1 MSTEQA
7 TIQFKTFLV
16 KESHIVFDKLTNYQI
31 EINLDANGIVNTSSN
46 IFILRLNV
54 YVKDKDDAFHIEI
67 STESVFSFPQDAD
80 IEKYKKS
87 YFILNAPAI
96 IFPYIRAYISSLTAL
111 SGMATLTLP
120 TLNLTILGE
129 SLKENISIIE

>member
-7 TIQFKTFLV
+7 TIQFKTFFV

-31 EINLDANGIVNTSSN
+31 EINLDANGIVNTLLN

-54 YVKDKDDAFHIEI
+54 YVKDKDDAFHIKI

-111 SGMATLTLP
+111 SGMVTLTLP
-120 TLNLTILGE
+120 TLNLTILGD